1 MGSAL
6 RWLLRGFIPVVILAL
21 AAGIAWLL
29 WATRPEV
36 PAEPAEE
43 RSWPV
48 AAVTVDPGSHRPL
61 LRLQGFL
68 ESPRTATLTAA
79 VNADVAAVTAREG
92 NTVAAGDPLV
102 HLDERELRLAL
113 EQRRAEVAELAAQRR
128 VEQRRAEADRQEL
141 AWEEE
146 LLGLLEREV
155 ARLED
160 LSREQFASP
169 ADLER
174 SQQERTRQ
182 RLSVAE
188 RRFAV
193 ETAEDRLAQLDA
205 RLQRARAARDR
216 AELDLARAR
225 VEAPYD
231 ARIASVAVA
240 PGDRVAP
247 GEPLL
252 TLYDRQA
259 LEIRATVPQHA
270 LGALRRAR
278 RGAGVE
284 ASAEVDG
291 QRVPVRLSRFG
302 GRAERGQGG
311 VDALFRI
318 TGDDHE
324 LVLGRFASLEVRLPP
339 EPDTVVLPFE
349 ALYDANRVY
358 RIRDGRMQPVAVERI
373 GQVRRANGERG
384 VLVRAPELA
393 SGERVVSTQIPQ
405 AMDGL
410 RVRVTEQGTPDE

>member
-6 RWLLRGFIPVVILAL
+6 RWLLRGFIPLVILAL
-21 AAGIAWLL
+21 AAALAWLL

-43 RSWPV
+43 RTWPV
-48 AAVTVDPGSHRPL
+48 SAVTVDKGSHRPL

-79 VNADVAAVTAREG
+79 VNADVDAVTAREG
-92 NTVAAGDPLV
+92 DTVAEDDPLV
-102 HLDERELRLAL
+102 RLDQRELRLAL
-113 EQRRAEVAELAAQRR
+113 EQRRGEVAELAAQRR
-128 VEQRRAEADRQEL
+128 VEEQRAEVDRQEL
-141 AWEEE
+141 IWEEE
-146 LLGLLEREV
+146 LLALLEREV
-155 ARLED
+155 ARLEN
-160 LSREQFASP
+160 LSRDQFASP

-174 SQQERTRQ
+174 AQQERTRQ

-193 ETAEDRLAQLDA
+193 ETAEGRLAQLDA
-205 RLQRARAARDR
+205 RLRRARAARDQ
-216 AELDLARAR
+216 AELDLSRAR

-240 PGDRVAP
+240 PGDRVAA

-252 TLYDRQA
+252 TLYDRDA
-259 LEIRATVPQHA
+259 LEIRATVPRHA

-278 RGAGVE
+278 SGPGVE
-284 ASAEVDG
+284 AVAEVDG
-291 QRVPVRLSRFG
+291 ERVPIRLSRFG
-302 GRAERGQGG
+302 GQAEAGQGG
-311 VDALFRI
+311 VDALFRV
-318 TGDDHE
+318 TGHGDD

-349 ALYDANRVY
+349 ALYDADRVY
-358 RIRDGRMQPVAVERI
+358 RIRDGRMQPVPVERL

-384 VLVRAPELA
+384 VLVRSPDLA
-393 SGERVVSTQIPQ
+393 SGDRVVGTQIPQ

-410 RVRVTEQGTPDE
+410 RVRVTEQGTLDE